1 MRTPQD
7 IINRKEANQRYYK
20 LEENKQQKRDYMKA
34 YRERPYVKAKLHE
47 YYVVNKMH
55 WGEITKAKRKK
66 NNWGGKREKKKI
78 YEYHEEWHEKTAIET
93 MTSFMQKTQ
102 KDLQMKHKDKDL
114 ERIYN
119 DIFGDAVKY
128 MDDYEVQAVA
138 ATYMAIAMRLY
149 KTHLEDDE
157 YKSMIQ
163 TVVDTEVKPY
173 KEPKLH

>member
-1 MRTPQD
+1 
-7 IINRKEANQRYYK
+7 
-20 LEENKQQKRDYMKA
+20 
-34 YRERPYVKAKLHE
+34 
-47 YYVVNKMH
+47 
-55 WGEITKAKRKK
+55 
-66 NNWGGKREKKKI
+66 
-78 YEYHEEWHEKTAIET
+78 

-149 KTHLEDDE
+149 KTHLEYDE